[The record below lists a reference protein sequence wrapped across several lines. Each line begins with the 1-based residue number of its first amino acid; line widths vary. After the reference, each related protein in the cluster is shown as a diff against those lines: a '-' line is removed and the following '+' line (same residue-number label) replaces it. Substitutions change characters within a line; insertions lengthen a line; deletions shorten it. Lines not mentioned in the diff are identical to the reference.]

1 MNICYISSI
10 DISLPN
16 GPGVNERE
24 FLNTLQKEAIRRDDR
39 VSCLIP
45 MPSGRVDISME
56 NMFFYKKQ
64 AKDGHLTHGGLIA
77 NVIKIV
83 VSILANISTGT
94 NMLYIVR
101 LSSET
106 LAVPLILRLLRK
118 PYYLKTLEDVYGFAA
133 GPTLGLTRFNYLI
146 KRILLGFVLPKAI
159 FIDAS
164 TQQLVDTYKDR
175 FRIENIIHIDNAVN
189 TERYD
194 VRDREES
201 KTKCGL
207 QSFRK
212 IVGYCGG
219 FPSQRGAGQLIGI
232 ARRLSQTFPDCGILI
247 IGDDAKL
254 ETLKLKVRRENMQKY
269 VKFKGI
275 VPYEKLVDYVN
286 CLDVGIALDTTQRVN
301 SYGNSSQKIRQ
312 YLACGI
318 PVICPHNTN
327 HEIVDHRLALSV
339 PINDLDSIFDTIDY
353 LFSLAPQEIRQY
365 QIKARQYAIN
375 NLSTDVAYEK
385 RYRLWEKFVN
395 LNVAKA

>member
-24 FLNTLQKEAIRRDDR
+24 FVNILHSHCRRKGDR
-39 VSCLIP
+39 VCCLIP
-45 MPSGRVDISME
+45 KPSGNVDIPLDNAVM
-56 NMFFYKKQ
+56 YPV
-64 AKDGHLTHGGLIA
+64 KD
-77 NVIKIV
+77 V
-83 VSILANISTGT
+83 GT
-94 NMLYIVR
+94 KLSYRRFTYSVLSLMRFLFALMPFRPNTLFVVR
-101 LSSET
+101 LSVET
-106 LAVPLILRLLRK
+106 LWVPLVLRLLAR
-118 PYYLKTLEDVYGFAA
+118 PYYIKTLEDVYGFAA

-146 KRILLGFVLPKAI
+146 KKILLGFVLPKAI

-175 FRIENIIHIDNAVN
+175 FRIENISHIDNAVN
-189 TERYD
+189 TERYGI
-194 VRDREES
+194 RDREKS
-201 KTKCGL
+201 KIKCGL

-219 FPSQRGAGQLIGI
+219 YPSQRGAGQLIGI
-232 ARRLSQTFPDCGILI
+232 ARRFIQTFPDCGILI
-247 IGDDAKL
+247 VGDDAQL
-254 ETLKLKVRRENMQKY
+254 DSLKLKVRRDNMQKY

-275 VPYEKLVDYVN
+275 VPYEELVDYVN
-286 CLDVGIALDTTQRVN
+286 CLDVGLALDTTQRVN

-327 HEIVDHRLALSV
+327 HEIVDRKLALSV
-339 PINDLDSIFDTIDY
+339 PINDLDSIFDTIHY

-365 QIKARQYAIN
+365 RQKARQYAIKK
-375 NLSTDVAYEK
+375 LSTDVAYEK
-385 RYRLWEKFVN
+385 RYRLWEKFFN
-395 LNVAKA
+395 A